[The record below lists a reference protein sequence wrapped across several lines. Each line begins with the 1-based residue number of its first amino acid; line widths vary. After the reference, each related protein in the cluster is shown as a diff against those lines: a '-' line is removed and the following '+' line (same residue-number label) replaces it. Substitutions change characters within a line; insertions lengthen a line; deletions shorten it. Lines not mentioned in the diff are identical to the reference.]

1 MRGQNVAKECSNN
14 NEICRY
20 AWNISMHFQALAA
33 GRGEAGIFAYSPG
46 IARVPDECAVRFTS
60 AIIKKGAVE
69 GIEPSLSAERS
80 FGPPGDDR
88 DRYKFPLSEHRAP
101 YPTPCLGELKHRIRA
116 STALRCLP
124 ACYTARAYRQF
135 GKAMR
140 YSYMAANSS
149 LSIFPIGCHGISLPS
164 W

>member
-1 MRGQNVAKECSNN
+1 MRGRNVAKECSNN

-20 AWNISMHFQALAA
+20 AWNISMRFQALAA
-33 GRGEAGIFAYSPG
+33 GRGEAGIFACSPG

-88 DRYKFPLSEHRAP
+88 DRYK
-101 YPTPCLGELKHRIRA
+101 
-116 STALRCLP
+116 
-124 ACYTARAYRQF
+124 
-135 GKAMR
+135 
-140 YSYMAANSS
+140 
-149 LSIFPIGCHGISLPS
+149 ISLCRNIKPPS
-164 W
+164 RLLVQVN